1 MSKNR
6 SKQDII
12 RYRIEQQKQAVKD
25 SEYFAVPMSASEM
38 DSFKKTRLFQAS
50 RKYITDSM
58 DVQISQDRETLDRQL
73 RSALTIDRNLRGAY
87 GIGLD
92 AELLRT
98 FAAASVA
105 NQTIAYE
112 ELDRLIRD
120 RLGLD
125 EFQQSHMFYPGFPE
139 EVMEKSD
146 MELYLN
152 ALIYYGAR
160 YGANMMGFVSI
171 MQEYGMMQKEPTE
184 RAPLTETLNR
194 EMKYIGVGHD
204 SDFHALM
211 DGYIHGN
218 ALSVSTRAD
227 VLRYA
232 ASWTARFLNSM
243 SKPFSSKENEALCAA
258 WLHDHGLDFVAYENH
273 LCKDAT
279 DILRVISVI
288 SCTNG
293 ARNGRT
299 YRDANYIRRAANP
312 EKLLTPKSFEVRLT
326 KKDQRFVKE
335 LMARC
340 PGLYRDMWREEEY
353 WKRVM
358 RNIDA
363 RKGPDRVVQ
372 AFDRLATG
380 KHLDEHGQRLDS
392 QAAMFLQ
399 AKEALHNGDGPAR
412 MATFARHNPGYFLQ
426 RCIYALSMTPDA
438 DKQAVYDMA
447 QAAAQKIVPVA
458 ALKAENAVLGR
469 NAMSSRIIRDHSRAL
484 IPARVQNAVQL
495 PAEDCMALAEA
506 IHAGV
511 LSGLENSKEMHQ
523 VYIDPALDGIRVP
536 QRQDTKASKNASVS
550 TGSLIPGIHDANLG
564 AAGISWKTPGL
575 DLDLHAYPAIMR
587 KDGTIEYGRGV
598 DYRNLKAVWGVHS
611 GDFTEGDPY
620 RDGKGAQEIVMF
632 DKNILKQQGYDYVL
646 FTLHGFN
653 ASLANDDSIRAVIME
668 REGSLDTAYEKNY
681 DEGRP
686 TFCGEV
692 IEAKTFTDAFQISA
706 TNKDVTMFAYD
717 VSRDGFI
724 WLDEPSLETPSF
736 GYRSDKSMDDCAK
749 ALMHA
754 LQSPEPTMGQLFRV
768 YAEAQQAIIVT
779 DITKA
784 DAVFTYQPVDREEAG
799 IREDASLV
807 NSLETQKIYT
817 EYCENKVPAGDNKGE
832 HDRPD
837 RVPEEMDLE
846 L

>member
-12 RYRIEQQKQAVKD
+12 RYRIEQQKQAVKN
-25 SEYFAVPMSASEM
+25 SAYFAAPMSVPEM
-38 DSFKKTRLFQAS
+38 DYFAKTRIFQAS
-50 RKYITDSM
+50 RKYIVDSM
-58 DVQISQDRETLDRQL
+58 DIQNPQDRETSDLQL

-98 FAAASVA
+98 FAAASMESQA
-105 NQTIAYE
+105 IAYQ

-120 RLGLD
+120 RLGID
-125 EFQQSHMFYPGFPE
+125 ESQQSHLFYPGFPE
-139 EVMEKSD
+139 EVMGKND
-146 MELYLN
+146 VELYLN
-152 ALIYYGAR
+152 AIIYYGAR
-160 YGANMMGFVSI
+160 YGADIMGFASV

-184 RAPLTETLNR
+184 RTPLTETLNR

-211 DGYIHGN
+211 DGHIHGN
-218 ALSVSTRAD
+218 ALSASARTD

-243 SKPFSSKENEALCAA
+243 SRPFSSKENEALCTA
-258 WLHDHGLDFVAYENH
+258 WLHDSGLDFVAYENH

-299 YRDANYIRRAANP
+299 YRDANNIRLAANP

-326 KKDQRFVKE
+326 KKDQRFIKE
-335 LMARC
+335 LMDRC
-340 PGLYRDMWREEEY
+340 PGLYRDMWREEKY

-372 AFDRLATG
+372 AFDHLASG
-380 KHLDEHGQRLDS
+380 KHLDEHGQKLDS

-399 AKEALHNGDGPAR
+399 AKEALHDGSGSAR
-412 MATFARHNPGYFLQ
+412 MAAFARNNPGYFLQ
-426 RCIYALSMTPDA
+426 RCLYVLSMAPDIE
-438 DKQAVYDMA
+438 KQAVYDMA
-447 QAAAQKIVPVA
+447 HDAAQNVGPAA
-458 ALKAENAVLGR
+458 ALKAENAVRMRGM
-469 NAMSSRIIRDHSRAL
+469 AGPRIIRNHSRAL
-484 IPARVQNAVQL
+484 VPARVQNAVQL
-495 PAEDCMALAEA
+495 PDEEREELADA
-506 IHAGV
+506 IHT
-511 LSGLENSKEMHQ
+511 GLLRRLESAREMHQ

-550 TGSLIPGIHDANLG
+550 TGSLIPGVRGANLG
-564 AAGISWKTPGL
+564 AAGISWKTPCL
-575 DLDLHAYPAIMR
+575 DLDLHAYPVAMR
-587 KDGTIEYGRGV
+587 KDGSIECGTEVG
-598 DYRNLKAVWGVHS
+598 YRNLREAWGVHS

-632 DKNILKQQGYDYVL
+632 DKDILKQHGYDYL
-646 FTLHGFN
+646 IFSLHGYN
-653 ASLANDDSIRAVIME
+653 ASLANDDSIRAIIME
-668 REGSLDTAYEKNY
+668 REGTLDTAYSGNY
-681 DEGRP
+681 RDERP
-686 TFCGEV
+686 SFCGEL
-692 IEAKTFTDAFQISA
+692 IEAKAFTEAFQISA

-724 WLDEPSLETPSF
+724 WLDEPSLNLPEP
-736 GYRSDKSMDDCAK
+736 GYQSYESMDDCAK
-749 ALMHA
+749 ALVHA
-754 LQSPEPTMGQLFRV
+754 LQSPEPTMGQLFHA
-768 YAEAQQAIIVT
+768 YAEAQQATIVT
-779 DITKA
+779 DMAKA
-784 DAVFTYQPVDREEAG
+784 DTVFTYQPVDREEAG

-807 NSLETQKIYT
+807 NSLETQKIYA
-817 EYCENKVPAGDNKGE
+817 EYCECVVPTGDDKGE
-832 HDRPD
+832 HDRKD
-837 RVPEEMDLE
+837 RVPDELE

>member
-1 MSKNR
+1 MSKDR

-12 RYRIEQQKQAVKD
+12 RHRIEQQKQAVKN
-25 SEYFAVPMSASEM
+25 SEYFAFPMSASEM
-38 DSFKKTRLFQAS
+38 DSLKKTCLFQAS
-50 RKYITDSM
+50 RKYITDSL
-58 DVQISQDRETLDRQL
+58 DVQIPQDRETFDRQL

-87 GIGLD
+87 GMGLD

-98 FAAASVA
+98 FAAASA
-105 NQTIAYE
+105 ESQATAYE
-112 ELDRLIRD
+112 ELNHLIRD

-125 EFQQSHMFYPGFPE
+125 AFQQSHMFYPGFPE
-139 EVMEKSD
+139 EVMGKSD
-146 MELYLN
+146 AELYLN
-152 ALIYYGAR
+152 AIIYYGAR
-160 YGANMMGFVSI
+160 YGADIMGFANI

-194 EMKYIGVGHD
+194 EMKYIGLGHD

-211 DGYIHGN
+211 DGHIHGN
-218 ALSVSTRAD
+218 GMSVSARAD

-232 ASWTARFLNSM
+232 VSWTARFLNSM

-258 WLHDHGLDFVAYENH
+258 WLHDHDLDSVVYENH

-299 YRDANYIRRAANP
+299 YRDANYIRQTTTP

-326 KKDQRFVKE
+326 KKNQRFVKE

-399 AKEALHNGDGPAR
+399 AKEALRNGDGPMR
-412 MATFARHNPGYFLQ
+412 MASFAKNNPGYFLQ
-426 RCIYALSMTPDA
+426 RCLYVLSMAPGT

-447 QAAAQKIVPVA
+447 REATRNVTPAA
-458 ALKAENAVLGR
+458 ALKAENAVRMRGITGP
-469 NAMSSRIIRDHSRAL
+469 RIIRNHSRAL
-484 IPARVQNAVQL
+484 VPARVQNAVQM
-495 PAEDCMALAEA
+495 PEEERNALADA
-506 IHAGV
+506 MHT
-511 LSGLENSKEMHQ
+511 GLLYSLRNAKEMYQ
-523 VYIDPALDGIRVP
+523 VYVDPALEGIRVP

-550 TGSLIPGIHDANLG
+550 TGSLIPGMSGANLG
-564 AAGISWKTPGL
+564 AAGISWKTPYL
-575 DLDLHAYPAIMR
+575 DLDLHAYPVAMHE
-587 KDGTIEYGRGV
+587 DGSVEYGREV
-598 DYRNLKAVWGVHS
+598 AYTNLREAWGIHS

-632 DKNILKQQGYDYVL
+632 DKNILKQHGYDYL
-646 FTLHGFN
+646 IFSLHGYN
-653 ASLANDDSIRAVIME
+653 TSLANDDSIRAVIME
-668 REGSLDTAYEKNY
+668 REGSLDTAYSGNY
-681 DEGRP
+681 RYERP
-686 TFCGEV
+686 AFCGEV
-692 IEAKTFTDAFQISA
+692 IEAKLFTEAFQVSA
-706 TNKDVTMFAYD
+706 TNKDVAMFAYD
-717 VSRDGFI
+717 VNRNGFI
-724 WLDEPSLETPSF
+724 WLDEPSLNLPSP
-736 GYRSDKSMDDCAK
+736 GYRSGKSMDDYAK
-749 ALMHA
+749 ALIHA
-754 LQSPEPTMGQLFRV
+754 IQSPEPTMGQLFRA
-768 YAEAQQAIIVT
+768 YAEAQQATLVT

-784 DAVFTYQPVDREEAG
+784 DAVFTYQPVDREETG

-817 EYCENKVPAGDNKGE
+817 EYCENKVPAGDNKWE